1 MSTGIEKAITDV
13 GAMEATNETVIIA
26 DTLKHCSLPLL
37 GNSKYMCYLCL
48 EFVINAKKNKEL
60 HTVVQFAK

>member
-37 GNSKYMCYLCL
+37 GNSKYMCYL
-48 EFVINAKKNKEL
+48 
-60 HTVVQFAK
+60 